1 MFIAPLSILC
11 YNKYRGGF
19 VKKCISIFLV
29 LILLVL
35 FNGCLL
41 FDKQPTESAKTFYD
55 KVNESKVLIDLV
67 ATDVCAVW
75 KDANYDHSFSTKD
88 VNDAIEK
95 TKNEHSENIAKIN
108 ELDKEIR
115 DLFGKAKD
123 EVKYSAEYEL
133 ERVMTTYIEYK
144 DSVLNANE
152 ALDSSGYIGVSLSKD
167 SLDRALQDLFVEL

>member
-1 MFIAPLSILC
+1 
-11 YNKYRGGF
+11 
-19 VKKCISIFLV
+19 
-29 LILLVL
+29 
-35 FNGCLL
+35 
-41 FDKQPTESAKTFYD
+41 
-55 KVNESKVLIDLV
+55 
-67 ATDVCAVW
+67 AVW

-88 VNDAIEK
+88 INNAIEK
-95 TKNEHSENIAKIN
+95 AKNEHSENIAKIN

-123 EVKYSAEYEL
+123 EVKYSTEYEL

>member
-1 MFIAPLSILC
+1 M
-11 YNKYRGGF
+11 
-19 VKKCISIFLV
+19 KKCISIFLV

-35 FNGCLL
+35 FNGCLS

-88 VNDAIEK
+88 INNAIEK
-95 TKNEHSENIAKIN
+95 AKNEHSENIAKIN

-123 EVKYSAEYEL
+123 EVKYSTEYEL